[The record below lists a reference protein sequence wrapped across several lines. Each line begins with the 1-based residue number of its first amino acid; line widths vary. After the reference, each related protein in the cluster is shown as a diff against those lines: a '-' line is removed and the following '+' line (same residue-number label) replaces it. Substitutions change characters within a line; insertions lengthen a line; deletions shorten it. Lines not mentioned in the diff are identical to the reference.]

1 MQDARNTKLD
11 QPYQAVGPISQRGGP
26 IGWAL
31 IGSLVMNVGGLAA
44 FVLPNRQD
52 IPGSAVGASVVFAI
66 VAIVGALGLWNGHR
80 WGARTTI
87 AVVVVN
93 ALSGLGALFD
103 SPTATVAI
111 GVIVLAAIGLAVVV
125 LLRRPDARARLNA

>member
-1 MQDARNTKLD
+1 MDDAGNTKLD
-11 QPYQAVGPISQRGGP
+11 QTYGAAPIRQHGGP

-52 IPGSAVGASVVFAI
+52 IPSSAVAASVLFAI
-66 VAIVGALGLWNGHR
+66 VAIIGALGLWSGRR
-80 WGARTTI
+80 WGARTTV

-103 SPTATVAI
+103 PPNATVAI
-111 GVIVLAAIGLAVVV
+111 GVIVLATIGLAVVV
-125 LLRRPDARARLNA
+125 LLRREV

>member
-1 MQDARNTKLD
+1 MDDARNTKLD
-11 QPYQAVGPISQRGGP
+11 QPYRAVGPISQGGP

-52 IPGSAVGASVVFAI
+52 IPSSAVAASVVFAI
-66 VAIVGALGLWNGHR
+66 VAIVGALGLWNGRR

-103 SPTATVAI
+103 PPNATVAI

-125 LLRRPDARARLNA
+125 LLCRPNARVRLDS

>member
-1 MQDARNTKLD
+1 MDDARNTKLD
-11 QPYQAVGPISQRGGP
+11 QPYGAAGPTSQHGGP

-52 IPGSAVGASVVFAI
+52 IPGPAVAASVVYAI
-66 VAIVGALGLWNGHR
+66 VAIVGALGLWNARR

-93 ALSGLGALFD
+93 ALGGLGALFD
-103 SPTATVAI
+103 PPTATVAV
-111 GVIVLAAIGLAVVV
+111 GVIVLAAIGVAVVV
-125 LLRRPDARARLNA
+125 LLRRPDARKRLSS